1 LHARGQRDTMTAVAR
16 SSFVL
21 TLGLSVLSLAACS
34 SSTPADAGDAST
46 AADTSGGSDAVAVDA
61 KLADG
66 APFDYCTA
74 LSDRATKCGA
84 SFDPAKCA
92 ATQACADSSVKAE
105 DRGTLLVCLATR
117 ACSATED
124 TCAAVIASKYSSDPA
139 MQAFN
144 KSCMDKRASCAD
156 AGASFADD
164 YCGFEAGMFVPNI
177 VNQLRACFDKP
188 CADIGTCYE
197 NVVASIGC
205 N

>member
-1 LHARGQRDTMTAVAR
+1 LHARAQGDTMMAVNR
-16 SSFVL
+16 SSFRFA
-21 TLGLSVLSLAACS
+21 LGLSILSLAACS
-34 SSTPADAGDAST
+34 SSTPSDAGDAST
-46 AADTSGGSDAVAVDA
+46 ADTSSGSDAVAVDA

-74 LSDRATKCGA
+74 LSDRATKCGE
-84 SFDPAKCA
+84 SFDPTKCA

-124 TCAAVIASKYSSDPA
+124 SCAAVIASKYSSDPA

-144 KSCMDKRASCAD
+144 KTCLDKRASCAD
-156 AGASFADD
+156 AGVAFADD

-188 CADIGTCYE
+188 CAEIGTCYE